1 MRDDSEFPL
10 LKSEGT
16 NFSRLKMAVYW
27 MLWAVAMSIIIGCSV
42 GAIAWMVLVFGVH
55 DHQ

>member
-1 MRDDSEFPL
+1 MSDDLQNPL

-27 MLWAVAMSIIIGCSV
+27 ILWAVAMAIIIGCSV
-42 GAIAWMVLVFGVH
+42 GAIMWMILIYGVY
-55 DHQ
+55 DPR

>member
-1 MRDDSEFPL
+1 MRDDSKFPL

>member
-1 MRDDSEFPL
+1 MRGNFEIPL

-27 MLWAVAMSIIIGCSV
+27 ILWAVAMSIIIGCSV
-42 GAIAWMVLVFGVH
+42 GAIAWMVLVFGVY

>member
-1 MRDDSEFPL
+1 MRDDSKFPL

-55 DHQ
+55 DQ